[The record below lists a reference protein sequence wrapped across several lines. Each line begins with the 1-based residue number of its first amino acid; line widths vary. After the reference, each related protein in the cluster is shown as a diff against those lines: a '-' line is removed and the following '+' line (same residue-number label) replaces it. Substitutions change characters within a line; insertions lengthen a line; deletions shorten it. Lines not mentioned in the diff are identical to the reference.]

1 MKHSDVQRGIEP
13 VYQSQARAWADGG
26 CDADHGFAFDG
37 VGRPAHWSYVGRPIL
52 KKTHF
57 ACHAL
62 DDLYGQDPV
71 RSSDGFDGMYNEGD
85 SDGLDYY

>member
-1 MKHSDVQRGIEP
+1 LELRG
-13 VYQSQARAWADGG
+13 
-26 CDADHGFAFDG
+26 
-37 VGRPAHWSYVGRPIL
+37 PALL

-62 DDLYGQDPV
+62 DDLHGQDSV

-85 SDGLDYY
+85 SGGPDCY